1 MDHGDLAY
9 ALWGLLRRTPA
20 DVELTHSQVLAELR
34 CSVEELSE
42 AIKALQEAMVYA
54 HQEQEM
60 ADYDYEESP
69 DSPLPE
75 PSKEMRDLFAFA

>member
-9 ALWGLLRRTPA
+9 ALWDLLRRTPP
-20 DVELTHSQVLAELR
+20 DVELTHSQVLAELQ

-42 AIKALQEAMVYA
+42 AVNALQEAMVYA
-54 HQEQEM
+54 HQEAANHE
-60 ADYDYEESP
+60 APP

-75 PSKEMRDLFAFA
+75 PSKEMRDLLAFV